1 MTPIVVAPIVLILIL
16 AGYLHQ
22 QGVCKKLLGSN
33 DEDEDEYDAETGQRS
48 RIRHEG
54 GI

>member
-1 MTPIVVAPIVLILIL
+1 MNPIIIAPIALILVAI
-16 AGYLHQ
+16 GYTLNS
-22 QGVCKKLLGSN
+22 CKSLFLSNGEGN
-33 DEDEDEYDAETGQRS
+33 DEEYDAETGQRS

>member
-1 MTPIVVAPIVLILIL
+1 MNPIIIAPIAMILVAL
-16 AGYLHQ
+16 GYTM
-22 QGVCKKLLGSN
+22 GACKSLFLTNGEGN
-33 DEDEDEYDAETGQRS
+33 DEEYDEETGQRS